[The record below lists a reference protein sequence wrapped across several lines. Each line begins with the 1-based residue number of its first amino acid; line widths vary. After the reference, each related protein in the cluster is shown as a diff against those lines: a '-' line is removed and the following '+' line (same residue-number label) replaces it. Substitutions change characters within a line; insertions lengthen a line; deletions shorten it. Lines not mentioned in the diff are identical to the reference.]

1 MAVRELAETLTVEL
15 EPLPEAFT
23 IPLDLSS
30 FVGEAYGPVLLN
42 AEWHLEPLPFPIKV
56 DHLLSNEVT
65 LTREP
70 ETGEYKGSFQLN
82 GLAELLFQGLSL
94 IHISIDVTVDA
105 EGNATP
111 TEVTFNVRKSNA
123 YVIIQ
128 YYDQDL
134 VQQGQV
140 DQALVGSY
148 RDTVAATD
156 GQQYT
161 YATTTPVV
169 ANNLPSGY
177 EFAVPDAKMCI
188 RDSRRPK
195 PWSR

>member
-1 MAVRELAETLTVEL
+1 MFDPDT
-15 EPLPEAFT
+15 
-23 IPLDLSS
+23 
-30 FVGEAYGPVLLN
+30 
-42 AEWHLEPLPFPIKV
+42 
-56 DHLLSNEVT
+56 
-65 LTREP
+65 
-70 ETGEYKGSFQLN
+70 Q
-82 GLAELLFQGLSL
+82 
-94 IHISIDVTVDA
+94 SIDVTVDA

-111 TEVTFNVRKSNA
+111 TEVTFKVRKSNA

-177 EFAVPDAKMCI
+177 EFAVPDATTTITYPDDFNMENSTGDMSDTRVEYIMFQVKKTSEPTDPDFAGGDGSQEHPFLITNDDELNAVRKYMDKAYYFEVGNDFSI
-188 RDSRRPK
+188 STTK
-195 PWSR
+195 